1 MTRELTRT
9 IARNAV
15 IAATMALAVFA
26 SLAVT
31 SARQPTLDIGIIDAC
46 DGAAAVAP
54 MDRQCRP
61 GGSAS

>member
-31 SARQPTLDIGIIDAC
+31 GARQPTLDIGVIDAC
-46 DGAAAVAP
+46 AGAAAVAA
-54 MDRQCRP
+54 MDQQCRL
-61 GGSAS
+61 GSTS